1 MANVLNVAHKRL
13 CAGEVHRSLGVGN
26 ARKRKRKEGWSHCA
40 DGRVQQGFEGEL
52 RLPVGKQSEQPIA
65 TGFESEETAESIHF
79 APPLT
84 CVSAMAQR

>member
-1 MANVLNVAHKRL
+1 
-13 CAGEVHRSLGVGN
+13 
-26 ARKRKRKEGWSHCA
+26 
-40 DGRVQQGFEGEL
+40 VQQGFEGEL

-84 CVSAMAQR
+84 CVSAMAQSYGGIGAASNDFYEVRYAFST